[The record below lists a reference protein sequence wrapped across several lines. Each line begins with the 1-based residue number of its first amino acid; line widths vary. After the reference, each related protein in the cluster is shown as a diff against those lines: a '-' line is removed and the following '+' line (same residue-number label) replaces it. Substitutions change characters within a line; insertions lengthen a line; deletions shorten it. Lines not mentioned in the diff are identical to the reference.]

1 MTMNSSP
8 EHGKTP
14 DVQSRGSFVPLLLL
28 AIGFLGLTVIQTT
41 QLLNDR
47 RALDEVASQQATSL
61 AAAHKIRVAT
71 DSLVSKMQVLAD
83 KGNPNAK
90 LVVAELKQRG
100 ITINP
105 NAVTPSPP

>member
-1 MTMNSSP
+1 MTMDSSP
-8 EHGKTP
+8 SKTP
-14 DVQSRGSFVPLLLL
+14 DVPSRGPFVPLLLL
-28 AIGFLGLTVIQTT
+28 ALGFLGLTVIQTT

-47 RALDEVASQQATSL
+47 RALDEVASQQATPL

-83 KGNPNAK
+83 KGNPNAR
-90 LVVAELKQRG
+90 LVVAELKQKG